1 MADTR
6 REFDVADILDGLPE
20 RLHDTMVR
28 GVAETPDYPALIE
41 DDRTWSY
48 RQLADN
54 VAQVAVSLLAMGI
67 RPGDRMM
74 VISENSIGLAA
85 LLLAASKINAWAIV
99 VNPRLSSREL
109 DQIRDHSGSRRMF
122 FTAGV
127 SAEAANHAQ
136 RVGAEI
142 GRIGPLENIGISA
155 LNEATLPEP
164 VEASAAKQVAV
175 LIYTSGTTGT
185 PKGVMLT
192 HENLLFSAKT
202 TALFRRMDNRDK
214 LYVVLPISHIVRVPV
229 ENLIGEENKG
239 WTYAKFLLGNERTS
253 MAGIGRSMR
262 YLGKLKKIVK
272 TEIGEDDPAFSEFTK
287 DIARVELDVLALEA
301 TELRVVAQ
309 MARGIDPGPAAS
321 LFKIRGTEIFQR
333 ITDLTHR
340 AIGNYGLALREHP
353 ASPNIFMP
361 GPADGHTAPEKYLNS
376 RKLSIYGGSNE
387 IQRNIIAKAVL
398 GL

>member
-1 MADTR
+1 VADTR

-28 GVAETPDYPALIE
+28 GVAETPDHPALIE

-99 VNPRLSSREL
+99 VNPRLSPREL

-164 VEASAAKQVAV
+164 VEVSAAKQVAV

-185 PKGVMLT
+185 PKG
-192 HENLLFSAKT
+192 SC
-202 TALFRRMDNRDK
+202 
-214 LYVVLPISHIVRVPV
+214 
-229 ENLIGEENKG
+229 
-239 WTYAKFLLGNERTS
+239 
-253 MAGIGRSMR
+253 
-262 YLGKLKKIVK
+262 
-272 TEIGEDDPAFSEFTK
+272 
-287 DIARVELDVLALEA
+287 
-301 TELRVVAQ
+301 
-309 MARGIDPGPAAS
+309 
-321 LFKIRGTEIFQR
+321 
-333 ITDLTHR
+333 
-340 AIGNYGLALREHP
+340 
-353 ASPNIFMP
+353 
-361 GPADGHTAPEKYLNS
+361 
-376 RKLSIYGGSNE
+376 
-387 IQRNIIAKAVL
+387 
-398 GL
+398 